1 MLNLFK
7 NLRSYNDYIGV
18 SKLIF
23 SLSTHLYYV
32 RILDMWSWLCYCRKT
47 KALENILDEKHKRR
61 KVAEE
66 EKTNSE
72 REQRLQEKSKIT
84 VLLPGTSN
92 RTWF

>member
-1 MLNLFK
+1 M
-7 NLRSYNDYIGV
+7 R
-18 SKLIF
+18 
-23 SLSTHLYYV
+23 
-32 RILDMWSWLCYCRKT
+32 
-47 KALENILDEKHKRR
+47 KHKRR